1 MFLTIERHLKRINAQ
16 TKMKKEELR
25 EKIREER
32 EREWIREALRARK
45 FSGIETFEQGLSL
58 IDFAIRA
65 AKNAKHR
72 KNT

>member
-1 MFLTIERHLKRINAQ
+1 MTLFLGAGASI
-16 TKMKKEELR
+16 KMEKHQLR

-58 IDFAIRA
+58 IDFAMRI

-72 KNT
+72 RNT

>member
-1 MFLTIERHLKRINAQ
+1 MEKQ
-16 TKMKKEELR
+16 QLR

-45 FSGIETFEQGLSL
+45 FSGIETFEQGLNL
-58 IDFAIRA
+58 IDFAMRI

-72 KNT
+72 RNT

>member
-1 MFLTIERHLKRINAQ
+1 MQKQ
-16 TKMKKEELR
+16 QLR

-58 IDFAIRA
+58 IDFAMRI

>member
-1 MFLTIERHLKRINAQ
+1 MQKQ
-16 TKMKKEELR
+16 QLR

-58 IDFAIRA
+58 IDFAMRI
-65 AKNAKHR
+65 AKNAKHE
-72 KNT
+72 

>member
-1 MFLTIERHLKRINAQ
+1 
-16 TKMKKEELR
+16 MKKEELR

-32 EREWIREALRARK
+32 EREWITEALRARK

-58 IDFAIRA
+58 IDFAMRV

-72 KNT
+72 RYNFNDKIGYKGNLQRK

>member
-1 MFLTIERHLKRINAQ
+1 MQKQ
-16 TKMKKEELR
+16 QLR

-58 IDFAIRA
+58 IDFAMRI

-72 KNT
+72 RNT

>member
-1 MFLTIERHLKRINAQ
+1 LGDAEVN
-16 TKMKKEELR
+16 KEQLR

-32 EREWIREALRARK
+32 GREWIREALRARK

-58 IDFAIRA
+58 IDFAMRI

-72 KNT
+72 RNT

>member
-1 MFLTIERHLKRINAQ
+1 MEKQ
-16 TKMKKEELR
+16 QLR
-25 EKIREER
+25 EKIKEGR

-58 IDFAIRA
+58 IDFAMRA

-72 KNT
+72 RNT

>member
-1 MFLTIERHLKRINAQ
+1 MQKHQ
-16 TKMKKEELR
+16 LR
-25 EKIREER
+25 EKIKEER

-58 IDFAIRA
+58 IDFAMRI

-72 KNT
+72 RNT